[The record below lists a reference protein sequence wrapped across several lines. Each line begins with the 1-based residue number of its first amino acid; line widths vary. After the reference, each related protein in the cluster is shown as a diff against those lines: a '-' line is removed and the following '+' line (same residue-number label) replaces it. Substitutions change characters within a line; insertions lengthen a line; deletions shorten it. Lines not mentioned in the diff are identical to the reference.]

1 VSIRA
6 FVDGLNDKYFESRLS
21 PDVVE
26 RLCALPVDRDD
37 ARAFVERVCRF
48 MHAGRYP
55 AHDVSPFQA
64 GMLGS
69 LVARLLPGRWE
80 GRVPPITVAGRH
92 RKIDELIARR
102 FPEPSRLIDVACGFP
117 PLTTL
122 DSAAALAGWDIVGV
136 DRSLPAYVVHDG
148 RDNYCVYD
156 SAGEAQYFQPLMPTA
171 DAWATLLDD
180 WTGSKTRF
188 EALLHALRNEGSH
201 GSHPHA
207 ALTVDPALA
216 YERPGLRFVR
226 SDLATFTSEP
236 AHVVRCFNMLLYFDA
251 AFRRAAL
258 QQCAALLREGGLL
271 ICGTDWVETM
281 ECRYFIYAKR
291 DGVLVPDEFAFSL
304 DNLAALGVVPW
315 YTLHDDD
322 AEVTMTSRLA
332 AALRADV
339 AFESRLRTCVDALR
353 LEKGLGA
360 RRADGYYDDPDSS
373 ATPETM
379 WVDATALSHR
389 LDTLLASDAARVLTH
404 AGWAA
409 RVNEA
414 GHVAVSLGYDGR
426 GREFS
431 LSAT

>member
-6 FVDGLNDKYFESRLS
+6 FVDGLNATYFEARLA

-26 RLCALPVDRDD
+26 RLCALPIDRDD

-48 MHAGRYP
+48 MGASRYP

-64 GMLGS
+64 AMLGS

-92 RKIDELIARR
+92 RKIDALIAHR

-122 DSAAALAGWDIVGV
+122 DSAAALPGWDIVGV
-136 DRSLPAYVVHDG
+136 DRSLPAFVVHDG
-148 RDNYCVYD
+148 RDNYCVFD
-156 SAGEAQYFQPLMPTA
+156 DAGQAQYFQPLMPSA
-171 DAWATLLDD
+171 DAWAALLDD
-180 WTGSKTRF
+180 WTGSKARF
-188 EALLHALRNEGSH
+188 ETLLDALRHEGSH
-201 GSHPHA
+201 GGHPHA

-226 SDLATFTSEP
+226 SDLAGYTGEP

-251 AFRRAAL
+251 AFRRRAL
-258 QQCAALLREGGLL
+258 EQFATLLREGGLL
-271 ICGTDWVETM
+271 ICGTDWVETI
-281 ECRYFIYAKR
+281 ECRYFTYAKR

-322 AEVTMTSRLA
+322 AEVTMTSRLG
-332 AALRADV
+332 AALRDDV
-339 AFESRLRTCVDALR
+339 TFESRLRTCADTLR

-360 RRADGYYDDPDSS
+360 RRADGYYGDPDSTAS
-373 ATPETM
+373 PESM
-379 WVDATALSHR
+379 WLDAVALSHR
-389 LDTLLASDAARVLTH
+389 LDTLLADDAARVLTH
-404 AGWAA
+404 AGWPA

-414 GHVAVSLGYDGR
+414 GHVAVSIAHD
-426 GREFS
+426 
-431 LSAT
+431 